1 MAAKASWQRYET
13 ELRYCHPMYTGTPVW
28 GLYVRMM
35 LSGRNVRPLDLL
47 SAASAPPTNTQRV
60 LSAST
65 GGFRVGSLFAFD
77 LLLEPK
83 LTQASVDINYYTA
96 ILR

>member
-1 MAAKASWQRYET
+1 
-13 ELRYCHPMYTGTPVW
+13 MYRGTPVR

-35 LSGRNVRPLDLL
+35 LSGRNVRPLL

-60 LSAST
+60 LSTST
-65 GGFRVGSLFAFD
+65 GGFRVGSLFAVD

-83 LTQASVDINYYTA
+83 LTHPSVYNTA